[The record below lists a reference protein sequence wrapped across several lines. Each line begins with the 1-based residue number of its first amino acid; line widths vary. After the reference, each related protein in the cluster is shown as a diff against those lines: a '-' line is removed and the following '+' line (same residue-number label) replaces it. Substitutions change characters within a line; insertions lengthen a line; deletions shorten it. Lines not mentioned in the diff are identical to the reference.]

1 MAKQENDKKN
11 NKHFWKDFKAE
22 LKKVIWPTKKQ
33 LTNNTMVVVAM
44 VIVTAVIVLV
54 LDLVFDGLN
63 TFGINKIKEVVRTSI
78 SETVE
83 DNTTTDEEEQNNEE
97 ATDSSEVSN
106 EEAEN
111 NEEPNTE
118 TNAETTTEDK

>member
-11 NKHFWKDFKAE
+11 SKHFWKDFKAE

-44 VIVTAVIVLV
+44 VIVTAIIVLV

-63 TFGINKIKEVVRTSI
+63 TYGINKVKQAVQSSI
-78 SETVE
+78 SETADE
-83 DNTTTDEEEQNNEE
+83 ETTPTDEETTTETEENANEGEENNEE
-97 ATDSSEVSN
+97 AT
-106 EEAEN
+106 AEN
-111 NEEPNTE
+111 NEETATE
-118 TNAETTTEDK
+118 